1 MLSNDFYAH
10 CQLNLQE
17 KALQQACLL
26 GRCVLVGYFCDA
38 ATGYQGRGRSS
49 LLCFCVAVTGLLK
62 TFKAGGKIDG
72 AVFPS
77 NA

>member
-1 MLSNDFYAH
+1 LRSLSAESTRKSAPTS
-10 CQLNLQE
+10 LLAG
-17 KALQQACLL
+17 ALCF
-26 GRCVLVGYFCDA
+26 GRVFCDA

-62 TFKAGGKIDG
+62 TFKADGKIDG
-72 AVFPS
+72 VVFPV